1 MWTNR
6 YSLSKGILLLTQP
19 TQLLKTIYYVYVL
32 GFLFVC
38 FLLCLSILPSC
49 MYAHHLHGWRY
60 WDPEEAIASLGTG
73 VTDGCEPPCS
83 FWENELICHHS
94 IFQPV
99 SCGIHFTAPSYRC
112 VCLTSHYEACRL
124 LCLRPVNRSCWF
136 EVVAMWG

>member
-1 MWTNR
+1 MYMCW
-6 YSLSKGILLLTQP
+6 
-19 TQLLKTIYYVYVL
+19 
-32 GFLFVC
+32 FFVC
-38 FLLCLSILPSC
+38 FLLCVSILPSC
-49 MYAHHLHGWRY
+49 MYAHRLHGWRY

-83 FWENELICHHS
+83 FWENELICHQS

-99 SCGIHFTAPSYRC
+99 SCGIYFTAPSYRC
-112 VCLTSHYEACRL
+112 VCLISHYEACRL